1 MIVSAFKFV
10 VHHPFDFAACVLS
23 GMIGLLAGMLLQKRL
38 SGRAAYASD
47 DGAAEGGENEIY
59 VGNLSYDVNDRE
71 LSKLFSKYGK
81 VVSGRIIRNRSSGK
95 SKGYGFVTMGS
106 GDDMEKAVSAL
117 DGTQYKGRKI
127 VVNEAKSKARD
138 GE

>member
-38 SGRAAYASD
+38 SGPVGGD
-47 DGAAEGGENEIY
+47 EEGAEGGGDTELY
-59 VGNLSYDVNDRE
+59 VGNLSYDVTDKE
-71 LSKLFSKYGK
+71 LAKLFSKYGK
-81 VVSGRIIRNRSSGK
+81 VVGGRVIRNRSSGK
-95 SKGYGFVTMGS
+95 SKGYGFVTMGTA
-106 GDDMEKAVSAL
+106 DDVEAAVSAL

-127 VVNEAKSKARD
+127 VVNEAKSRARD

>member
-23 GMIGLLAGMLLQKRL
+23 GMIGLLAGMLVQKRL
-38 SGRAAYASD
+38 SRPAYASD
-47 DGAAEGGENEIY
+47 EGAGEGGENELY
-59 VGNLSYDVNDRE
+59 VGNLSYDVNDKE
-71 LSKLFSKYGK
+71 LAKLFSKYGK

-127 VVNEAKSKARD
+127 VVNEARSKARD
-138 GE
+138 DN